1 MSLGRL
7 SIDVVANTAQ
17 FKSSMDKASR
27 KAQTTAQKMKAQFGA
42 MKTAVATMSKVV
54 GVVAVGALAVF
65 AKKTIDLGDRIHKLN
80 QRTSLSAEFLSEMK
94 RAAELSG
101 TTLET
106 VAKSTQKLQKS
117 IADAGRGLSTAKDA
131 FSALN
136 IDLNKFKE
144 LTPDQQFSVFADA
157 ISKVEDPAKKTQ
169 LAMDIMGRSGTEML
183 SVMNE
188 GSEGIRKM
196 REESRLAGE
205 TMGQEQVE
213 GAAAAND
220 AMRRLSGAFG
230 GLTQQLVLKFA
241 PALAMIAD
249 WLANKIPLAVDA
261 VVRAFNFLKLSF
273 QTVVSIMLSG
283 VRKIID
289 AVQLIPGLGDKFIE
303 LEATIARIGAEL
315 DASMKATRVE
325 LAETKSVINENT
337 AAYKEMGEV
346 AGTSFEDV
354 RAKLKYIFVDVER
367 SAVKYKK
374 KVEEVTD
381 AVQTI
386 RDEWDRVRDGVH
398 DSWTNLFTDIFGG
411 KGLNSISNFL
421 NSIKDMFFSIIAEIA
436 AKWAASKIFGIGKG
450 GGFTGI
456 LGKMLG
462 GTGGGGASGIMDV
475 FSKGGTLSKVFGSG
489 GSIATMASN
498 AGAAISSGF
507 ASTVAA
513 MGPAAPY
520 VGAALVAGLALKKIF
535 GGGRSHNEIF
545 NDELQSQLK
554 NGGDYVDV
562 AAGGGIKT
570 AGMFASGPMQKVK
583 EFFDFV
589 KAEMPGVK
597 ATLIDGV
604 IRFQDVGV
612 EAIDQVAKKFAGF
625 VDDTSA
631 GMTDWDRS
639 AHSMYQNLR
648 ATGSDAISAL
658 IQMHTKMTGTTEKDL
673 RQWLVAQ
680 NLTFEEFNKIFEDKV
695 VDEPKQKF
703 DDLITSMEA
712 RTTELNGILDGVDL
726 GTAKG
731 SISIPSFSGSYG
743 MDDAGYDHL
752 GDFANEGQVKVNK
765 GSPNRDSLYTIGATK
780 NETVSVTRG
789 GDNDLTSAVR
799 DLVRTLSRNG
809 MVAHV

>member
-131 FSALN
+131 FSDLN

-421 NSIKDMFFSIIAEIA
+421 NSIKDMFFRFHRNSRQDARRHR
-436 AKWAASKIFGIGKG
+436 WWWCQWDHGRIFQ
-450 GGFTGI
+450 
-456 LGKMLG
+456 
-462 GTGGGGASGIMDV
+462 
-475 FSKGGTLSKVFGSG
+475 
-489 GSIATMASN
+489 
-498 AGAAISSGF
+498 
-507 ASTVAA
+507 
-513 MGPAAPY
+513 
-520 VGAALVAGLALKKIF
+520 
-535 GGGRSHNEIF
+535 RWH
-545 NDELQSQLK
+545 
-554 NGGDYVDV
+554 
-562 AAGGGIKT
+562 IK
-570 AGMFASGPMQKVK
+570 
-583 EFFDFV
+583 
-589 KAEMPGVK
+589 
-597 ATLIDGV
+597 
-604 IRFQDVGV
+604 
-612 EAIDQVAKKFAGF
+612 
-625 VDDTSA
+625 
-631 GMTDWDRS
+631 
-639 AHSMYQNLR
+639 
-648 ATGSDAISAL
+648 
-658 IQMHTKMTGTTEKDL
+658 
-673 RQWLVAQ
+673 
-680 NLTFEEFNKIFEDKV
+680 
-695 VDEPKQKF
+695 
-703 DDLITSMEA
+703 
-712 RTTELNGILDGVDL
+712 
-726 GTAKG
+726 
-731 SISIPSFSGSYG
+731 
-743 MDDAGYDHL
+743 
-752 GDFANEGQVKVNK
+752 
-765 GSPNRDSLYTIGATK
+765 
-780 NETVSVTRG
+780 
-789 GDNDLTSAVR
+789 
-799 DLVRTLSRNG
+799 
-809 MVAHV
+809 